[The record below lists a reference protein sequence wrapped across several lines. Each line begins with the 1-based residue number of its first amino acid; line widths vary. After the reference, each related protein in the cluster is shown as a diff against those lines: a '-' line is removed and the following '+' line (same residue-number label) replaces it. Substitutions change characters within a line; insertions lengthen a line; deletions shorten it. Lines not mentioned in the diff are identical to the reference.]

1 MKRIGLVTWL
11 GGGNYGTSL
20 QAYALYKFLSK
31 KGYEVS
37 LIDYFNYQ
45 HFGLKPRIKAL
56 LKWTGIFQLR
66 EDRKIAKMHDS
77 LKYQKLFRFLR
88 ENIKQ
93 THVISK
99 IQYENLITDTDVFC
113 VGSDQVWN
121 AYYNFNPFNF
131 LNFAQDDKRI
141 SYASSM
147 GTKDFPKQYQE
158 EIKGLLN
165 KFEHISLRE
174 ETGRKAVSELTGR
187 DDVKTVLDPTF
198 LLQPSD
204 WKEVADKAVFE
215 IELPKNYILC
225 YLIGNNDNYIR
236 QVEEVRKHSTTKDII
251 VIPAEEN
258 PNFKIQ
264 GATEYRFAS
273 VPEFIWL
280 LSHAEAVV
288 TDSFHATAISLNL
301 HKNFIEFLRFK
312 DTEKG
317 SQNSRIYDIL
327 NMFGLQD
334 RLFSNDNMNWS
345 EPIDFSEPAKKL
357 DNLRKDSIDW
367 LINAIEH

>member
-20 QAYALYKFLSK
+20 QAYALYKFLEK
-31 KGYEVS
+31 KGYDVS

-45 HFGLKPRIKAL
+45 HFGLKSRLKAL
-56 LKWTGIFQLR
+56 LKSIGVFRLI
-66 EDRKIAKMHDS
+66 EDYKIAKKYDP
-77 LKYQKLFRFLR
+77 LKYRKLFKFLR
-88 ENIKQ
+88 ENIRQ
-93 THVISK
+93 AHVINK
-99 IQYENLITDTDVFC
+99 RQYKELVDDTDVFC

-121 AYYNFNPFNF
+121 AYFHFNPFYF

-165 KFEHISLRE
+165 EFEHVSLRE

-187 DDVKTVLDPTF
+187 KDVKTVLDPTF

-204 WKEVADKAVFE
+204 WEDVADKATFE
-215 IELPKNYILC
+215 IELPKIYILC
-225 YLIGNNDNYIR
+225 YLIGNNDNYIK
-236 QVEEVRKHSTTKDII
+236 QVEKVKKLSSTKNII

-280 LSHAEAVV
+280 LSHAETVV

-301 HKNFIEFLRFK
+301 HKDFIEFLRFK

-327 NMFGLQD
+327 DTFGLQD
-334 RLFSNDNMNWS
+334 RFYSDDNMSWS
-345 EPIDFSEPAKKL
+345 KPIDFSKPAMILK
-357 DNLRKDSIDW
+357 NLRKDSIDW
-367 LINAIEH
+367 LINAIEK